1 VKNEDCFKE
10 TTIINIIII
19 VIIVVGIEALVSL
32 SGIAWLEYFRYKF
45 SYDDLRLIVQL
56 FTGVAPFVAAFSAYW
71 MWSKNREKEIK
82 KYEYKK
88 DYHKKII
95 DRRLNAYDT
104 LGELLHYFDKI
115 TAVMQEKGKE
125 IHFDFKDKDKDK
137 IKVKISEVIKCRNWL
152 DKETNIKVTDFVN
165 YIENIIDENIIGG
178 KKCEQ
183 IINDKNIIEEMINND
198 FKKLHKIDKFQSGYD
213 KEEDEKFKSS
223 KKNF

>member
-1 VKNEDCFKE
+1 MENKDYLEKVLLI
-10 TTIINIIII
+10 TVVLVLSI
-19 VIIVVGIEALVSL
+19 VFWEFFV
-32 SGIAWLEYFRYKF
+32 RYLF
-45 SYDDLRLIVQL
+45 SYEDIRLIVQL

-71 MWSKNREKEIK
+71 MWSKNREKELK
-82 KYEYKK
+82 QLDYKN
-88 DYHKKII
+88 DYYKKII
-95 DRRLNAYDT
+95 DKRLNAYDT

-115 TAVMQEKGKE
+115 TEVMQEKGKE